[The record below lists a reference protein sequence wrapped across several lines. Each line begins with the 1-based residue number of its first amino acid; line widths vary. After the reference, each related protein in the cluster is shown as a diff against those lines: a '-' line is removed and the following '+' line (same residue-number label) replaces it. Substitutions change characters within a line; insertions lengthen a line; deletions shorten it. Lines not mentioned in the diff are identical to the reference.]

1 MSSSGTRLAQ
11 CLACFPQRTS
21 SDADCSKQK
30 DRLGQKVTIED
41 ECRWILNKTCT
52 APLISP
58 PVPVRFQIESY
69 EMNLERS
76 WYCHLKNCALAS
88 DPLI

>member
-11 CLACFPQRTS
+11 CLACFPPRTS

-52 APLISP
+52 APLTSP
-58 PVPVRFQIESY
+58 PVPVARSELVFVKG
-69 EMNLERS
+69 NLTRS
-76 WYCHLKNCALAS
+76 W
-88 DPLI
+88 

>member
-11 CLACFPQRTS
+11 CLACFPPRTS

-41 ECRWILNKTCT
+41 EFRWILNKMCT
-52 APLISP
+52 APISSP
-58 PVPVRFQIESY
+58 PVPVCVQTESY
-69 EMNLERS
+69 EMNLLS
-76 WYCHLKNCALAS
+76 TVTSKTAHSHL
-88 DPLI
+88 IR